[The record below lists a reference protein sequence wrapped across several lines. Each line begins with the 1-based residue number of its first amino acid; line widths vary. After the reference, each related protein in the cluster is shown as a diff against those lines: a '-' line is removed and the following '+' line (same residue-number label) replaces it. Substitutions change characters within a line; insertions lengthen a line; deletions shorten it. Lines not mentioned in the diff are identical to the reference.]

1 MTLDIQTNKKLTE
14 EEERILKEIISLVRV
29 YQKGIVQLNASYEYL
44 SGLRSQFPVKF
55 LGQKGIHQFLDDL
68 CKTNIDNKNK
78 LSLIITKTANDIKK
92 IQDEKKKTSDV
103 DKLKEMNQEINKLDN
118 LLITLR
124 IKNKYEN
131 LLLEVTPERERY
143 FYEDLVLFVANCKH
157 ESRDLWMH
165 CLSSYD
171 DIETN
176 VEYFKSKLSLDISDD
191 HLKERGFTKITADQ
205 RDAYVN
211 SRDELR
217 ALKSLSGKIK
227 SLRDSSKKLLDA
239 FESDEVN
246 FRRFADRKTMIGGL

>member
-1 MTLDIQTNKKLTE
+1 MTTESKLNKKINE
-14 EEERILKEIISLVRV
+14 DEERILKEIVSLVRV

-55 LGQKGIHQFLDDL
+55 LGQKGIHHFLDEL
-68 CKTNIDNKNK
+68 CKTNVENRNK
-78 LSLIITKTANDIKK
+78 LQLVINKTSNDIKK
-92 IQDEKKKTSDV
+92 IQDEKKKITDV

-118 LLITLR
+118 LLITLK
-124 IKNKYEN
+124 IKNKYET

-176 VEYFKSKLSLDISDD
+176 CEYFKAKLSLDIADD
-191 HLKERGFTKITADQ
+191 HLRDRGFTKITADQ
-205 RDAYVN
+205 REAYVN

-227 SLRDSSKKLLDA
+227 ALRDSSKKLLDA

-246 FRRFADRKTMIGGL
+246 FRRFADRKTSIGGL